1 MNPPQKK
8 RSERDFDIHR
18 SVLFWFHFFIYS
30 SGEERRYARVWIGVW
45 ESLQVPNHISSIKN
59 ISYFCRSVTDNTSD
73 QFSAIN
79 SLTPSKPSFSPR
91 TEHSY
96 GGLFSNQYPT
106 IQSSTHIFISLFSHV
121 NIPLCTC
128 RTATAQRFLFF
139 RAVKLWTRCDSQQ
152 PKLKFILRF

>member
-1 MNPPQKK
+1 MILIYTDQY
-8 RSERDFDIHR
+8 
-18 SVLFWFHFFIYS
+18 FFS
-30 SGEERRYARVWIGVW
+30 SIFSCILGGRETLCEGLDRGVGV
-45 ESLQVPNHISSIKN
+45 SSSSSPHNISTIKN
-59 ISYFCRSVTDNTSD
+59 ISYFCRSDTDNTSD

-96 GGLFSNQYPT
+96 GDLLSNQYPT
-106 IQSSTHIFISLFSHV
+106 IQSSPHIFISLFSHV

-139 RAVKLWTRCDSQQ
+139 RAVKLWTRCGSQQ